1 MRARDWGGAGRRQRP
16 ARWGETVALGL
27 LVLAVLLGVAAS
39 RWTLPGIRVPWSAA
53 ATTDAVAARAAS
65 PTPAP
70 SASPNDTLRQALA
83 IVAPAKPPTRLTI
96 PTINVDAAVEQVGL
110 DTQGRMAAPARTED
124 VGWYQPGAAPGDV
137 GNAVIDGHLDWYN
150 GPAVFARLAKMKVG
164 DQITVLR
171 EDGTKA
177 KFTVDST
184 SVMPYDASTDSLF
197 TKGGPP
203 SLTLITCAGTWD
215 RQRGTYLQ
223 RLVVHSSLTV

>member
-1 MRARDWGGAGRRQRP
+1 
-16 ARWGETVALGL
+16 
-27 LVLAVLLGVAAS
+27 
-39 RWTLPGIRVPWSAA
+39 
-53 ATTDAVAARAAS
+53 
-65 PTPAP
+65 
-70 SASPNDTLRQALA
+70 
-83 IVAPAKPPTRLTI
+83 
-96 PTINVDAAVEQVGL
+96 
-110 DTQGRMAAPARTED
+110 
-124 VGWYQPGAAPGDV
+124 
-137 GNAVIDGHLDWYN
+137 
-150 GPAVFARLAKMKVG
+150 VFARLGKMKVG